1 MKIIKSVS
9 AAAFGGEVSVIPWA
23 NYESAD
29 WGKYSVTLDAVRSM
43 ANEELTIIVK
53 GIEGDFM
60 IDHILLTSSLNT
72 EGCRSSIDLEY
83 TPGKLKHRQSADY
96 FIQQN
101 FRYKGSDFQKSKFSR
116 FDLCNYRR
124 HSFFIY
130 ILNDYKLIIHIR
142 LSTLNLIRKRS
153 VAQQNVL

>member
-1 MKIIKSVS
+1 MAKWDSIKSIRNIFSNLPKFLNSPFWPCDIAKIIQSVS

-83 TPGKLKHRQSADY
+83 TPG
-96 FIQQN
+96 
-101 FRYKGSDFQKSKFSR
+101 
-116 FDLCNYRR
+116 
-124 HSFFIY
+124 
-130 ILNDYKLIIHIR
+130 
-142 LSTLNLIRKRS
+142 
-153 VAQQNVL
+153 

>member
-9 AAAFGGEVSVIPWA
+9 AAGFGGEVSVIPWA

-83 TPGKLKHRQSADY
+83 TPG
-96 FIQQN
+96 
-101 FRYKGSDFQKSKFSR
+101 
-116 FDLCNYRR
+116 
-124 HSFFIY
+124 
-130 ILNDYKLIIHIR
+130 
-142 LSTLNLIRKRS
+142 
-153 VAQQNVL
+153 